1 MTWFLSGT
9 RYKTSFLV
17 TRMSTAD
24 LREWALS
31 LKTVALSLKSSGGMI
46 LKPRVSGG
54 HNSKI
59 VNTWT
64 LPCFRSSP
72 QEWCA
77 LWHPPTVTTAL
88 KGLLRTHP
96 EKQDIGTESGG
107 PRPCSVLL
115 ELRHG
120 AKVLHQ

>member
-9 RYKTSFLV
+9 WYITSFLV

-24 LREWALS
+24 LREWALC
-31 LKTVALSLKSSGGMI
+31 KEAGGMI
-46 LKPRVSGG
+46 LKPRVSRG

-115 ELRHG
+115 ELRDG